1 MVTQERLRACA
12 VELKKISEMMLEVAQ
27 LRDAVQEMKGQ
38 GGPRYV
44 APPLLQEQPTEQ
56 TS

>member
-12 VELKKISEMMLEVAQ
+12 AELQKISEMMLEVAQ

-38 GGPRYV
+38 GMPRHV
-44 APPLLQEQPTEQ
+44 TSPVLQEQTTEQ
-56 TS
+56 IS